1 MWDAEILL
9 ARARFPHPDRVE
21 TFVCAYLSIGASAIT
36 WAMRGVMTKSDST
49 TTGSQPPIQRRAR
62 LSGFPGENQGVVG
75 VLHYDETGTKAHL
88 NAHGPAGLPGMYTV
102 EFVLAKPDA
111 RNALENEFRFAD
123 QRRGDSHLAIAKP
136 AVIIDIDPTEVLLH
150 FQSPSSPALVFHGFP
165 NDAGYLAKL
174 KSDVDGLFTQCVM
187 RGAPPVHWRRGA
199 VRKSGMLG

>member
-1 MWDAEILL
+1 MLLPGGYSWDQGRRSKLCLRIHVY
-9 ARARFPHPDRVE
+9 R
-21 TFVCAYLSIGASAIT
+21 ASAIIS
-36 WAMRGVMTKSDST
+36 AKRGVMTESSST
-49 TTGSQPPIQRRAR
+49 TNTNQPAIQRRSR
-62 LSGFPGENQGVVG
+62 LTGFPGENQGVLA
-75 VLHYDETGTKAHL
+75 VLHYIDTGTKAHL

-111 RNALENEFRFAD
+111 RNAPENEFRFAD

-174 KSDVDGLFTQCVM
+174 KSAPFHASN
-187 RGAPPVHWRRGA
+187 RGEAEKSRRPPCEACSVVCQR
-199 VRKSGMLG
+199 SSTSL